1 MVKMANLNFRIV
13 EGDDFFES
21 VKDEFTQLYNDGVK
35 IQDIQDR
42 LGLSKSQYMNY
53 FQKLRRSGDITKVRN
68 PRAGKKADLRD
79 HYKKHPKH
87 YSFNKRSGFWT
98 VRFCEQ
104 YYTSF
109 RKKEQAVRFVE
120 LMRECD
126 WDMSCKDELRQKV
139 LKWSEK
145 A

>member
-1 MVKMANLNFRIV
+1 MVNFRII
-13 EGDDFFES
+13 EGDTAFES
-21 VKDEFTQLYNDGVK
+21 IKDEFTQLYNDGVK
-35 IQDIQDR
+35 IADIQKK
-42 LGLSKSQYMNY
+42 LNLTKSQYMNY
-53 FQKLRRSGDITKVRN
+53 FRKLRRSGDITKVRN